1 MQNDEF
7 IENVDLIMDEVEKP
21 IDKAL
26 FIISN
31 VYYCIRNFYSDK
43 HIESISQQFPEY
55 LELFKKKC
63 CKKTITNNFTFNLLD
78 KFSSD
83 NPLDSILEINTN
95 DNSKEV
101 KANEIY
107 YDLLYKKLIN
117 IINEENDY
125 NQEEYIE
132 STISLRN
139 CFIFL
144 EYLYLFLK
152 DNPDKISSYIIKIDI
167 SLLLDILQRISR
179 RLINSNEFFYLNL
192 IELKGAF
199 AEIKYSP
206 SSFIM
211 KIDQIF
217 RFKYLESLN
226 PIKRKKLFSLEKQL
240 SYLLKTLN
248 KLNNNESSILYD
260 YLSEKLKNLSNDLKS
275 LSLNFDEMIDK
286 YISNTK
292 KCEKKN
298 LNQIL
303 YEIQKNNDVQLNFD
317 YLYLI
322 ALNKYKDLLENNEN
336 KNFQIENDNK
346 NINAVVINE
355 TKSNVEKDFGGIKEN
370 DDIVEQQ
377 VYDIIN
383 DEKKALIEK
392 EELILEIKPI
402 TPNILGLIYE
412 EIHKY
417 EDKYSEFIETNFIE
431 DRVLKLDNDNIYNI
445 LIFNENYQQMEG
457 SNIVNRDNIFIKQ
470 KNNLVSSIEDLN
482 PMDYKQF
489 YDIISSP
496 KFHDEII
503 TILKSKPIV
512 EYLTKNR
519 NFEEVKENDLNKE
532 KKKYEF
538 SFPKEGEPYVENF
551 SKEYQKLMEKLSDSL
566 FFINLF
572 RLKYLPFGVK
582 AFVNYNLK
590 IIVNSLY
597 YKFNKHIKENN
608 KIFIFKAALKI
619 LIIHEIMHILKY
631 LKNEVN
637 FNDMPKTP
645 REREAGKM
653 LINYLFGIPTIK
665 SINLDEAKKI
675 NDIKNWNDINL
686 LKKIFINEN
695 QPIEN
700 KSFVKKVDCLD
711 LYFTEDDNEDESIKK
726 VKIYEDIG
734 IDID

>member
-1 MQNDEF
+1 MQNEEF

-83 NPLDSILEINTN
+83 KPSDSIPQINTN

-107 YDLLYKKLIN
+107 YDLLYKRLIN

-240 SYLLKTLN
+240 SYLLKTLS

-260 YLSEKLKNLSNDLKS
+260 YLSEKPKNLSNDLKS

-355 TKSNVEKDFGGIKEN
+355 TKSNVEKDFDSIKEN
-370 DDIVEQQ
+370 NNIVEQQ

-496 KFHDEII
+496 KFHNEII

>member
-1 MQNDEF
+1 
-7 IENVDLIMDEVEKP
+7 MDEVEKP

-31 VYYCIRNFYSDK
+31 VYLCIRNFYSDK

-83 NPLDSILEINTN
+83 KPSDSIPQINTN

-107 YDLLYKKLIN
+107 YDLLYKRLIN

-240 SYLLKTLN
+240 SYLLKTLS

-260 YLSEKLKNLSNDLKS
+260 YLSEKPKNLSNDLKS

-286 YISNTK
+286 YILNTK

-355 TKSNVEKDFGGIKEN
+355 TKSNVEKDFDNIKEN
-370 DDIVEQQ
+370 NNTVEQQ

-496 KFHDEII
+496 KFHNEII

-532 KKKYEF
+532 KK
-538 SFPKEGEPYVENF
+538 N
-551 SKEYQKLMEKLSDSL
+551 M
-566 FFINLF
+566 
-572 RLKYLPFGVK
+572 
-582 AFVNYNLK
+582 
-590 IIVNSLY
+590 NSV
-597 YKFNKHIKENN
+597 F
-608 KIFIFKAALKI
+608 
-619 LIIHEIMHILKY
+619 
-631 LKNEVN
+631 
-637 FNDMPKTP
+637 
-645 REREAGKM
+645 
-653 LINYLFGIPTIK
+653 
-665 SINLDEAKKI
+665 
-675 NDIKNWNDINL
+675 
-686 LKKIFINEN
+686 LKKVNHM
-695 QPIEN
+695 
-700 KSFVKKVDCLD
+700 
-711 LYFTEDDNEDESIKK
+711 
-726 VKIYEDIG
+726 
-734 IDID
+734 

>member
-1 MQNDEF
+1 
-7 IENVDLIMDEVEKP
+7 MDEVEKP

-31 VYYCIRNFYSDK
+31 VYLCIRNFYSDK

-199 AEIKYSP
+199 AEIKYPP

-240 SYLLKTLN
+240 SYLLKTLS

-260 YLSEKLKNLSNDLKS
+260 YLSEKPKNLSNDLKS

-292 KCEKKN
+292 KCEKK
-298 LNQIL
+298 
-303 YEIQKNNDVQLNFD
+303 KF
-317 YLYLI
+317 
-322 ALNKYKDLLENNEN
+322 
-336 KNFQIENDNK
+336 
-346 NINAVVINE
+346 
-355 TKSNVEKDFGGIKEN
+355 KSN
-370 DDIVEQQ
+370 
-377 VYDIIN
+377 
-383 DEKKALIEK
+383 
-392 EELILEIKPI
+392 
-402 TPNILGLIYE
+402 
-412 EIHKY
+412 
-417 EDKYSEFIETNFIE
+417 
-431 DRVLKLDNDNIYNI
+431 
-445 LIFNENYQQMEG
+445 
-457 SNIVNRDNIFIKQ
+457 
-470 KNNLVSSIEDLN
+470 
-482 PMDYKQF
+482 
-489 YDIISSP
+489 
-496 KFHDEII
+496 
-503 TILKSKPIV
+503 
-512 EYLTKNR
+512 
-519 NFEEVKENDLNKE
+519 
-532 KKKYEF
+532 
-538 SFPKEGEPYVENF
+538 
-551 SKEYQKLMEKLSDSL
+551 SL
-566 FFINLF
+566 
-572 RLKYLPFGVK
+572 
-582 AFVNYNLK
+582 
-590 IIVNSLY
+590 
-597 YKFNKHIKENN
+597 
-608 KIFIFKAALKI
+608 
-619 LIIHEIMHILKY
+619 
-631 LKNEVN
+631 
-637 FNDMPKTP
+637 
-645 REREAGKM
+645 
-653 LINYLFGIPTIK
+653 
-665 SINLDEAKKI
+665 
-675 NDIKNWNDINL
+675 
-686 LKKIFINEN
+686 
-695 QPIEN
+695 
-700 KSFVKKVDCLD
+700 
-711 LYFTEDDNEDESIKK
+711 
-726 VKIYEDIG
+726 
-734 IDID
+734 

>member
-1 MQNDEF
+1 MQNEEF

-31 VYYCIRNFYSDK
+31 VYLCIRNFYSDK

-83 NPLDSILEINTN
+83 KPSDSILEINTN

-107 YDLLYKKLIN
+107 YDLLYKRLIN

-199 AEIKYSP
+199 AEIKYPP

-240 SYLLKTLN
+240 SYLLKTLS

-317 YLYLI
+317 YLYLN

-355 TKSNVEKDFGGIKEN
+355 TKSNVEKDFDSIKEN
-370 DDIVEQQ
+370 NNIVEQQ

-496 KFHDEII
+496 KFHNEII

-532 KKKYEF
+532 KK
-538 SFPKEGEPYVENF
+538 N
-551 SKEYQKLMEKLSDSL
+551 M
-566 FFINLF
+566 
-572 RLKYLPFGVK
+572 
-582 AFVNYNLK
+582 
-590 IIVNSLY
+590 NSV
-597 YKFNKHIKENN
+597 F
-608 KIFIFKAALKI
+608 
-619 LIIHEIMHILKY
+619 
-631 LKNEVN
+631 
-637 FNDMPKTP
+637 
-645 REREAGKM
+645 
-653 LINYLFGIPTIK
+653 
-665 SINLDEAKKI
+665 
-675 NDIKNWNDINL
+675 
-686 LKKIFINEN
+686 LKKVNHM
-695 QPIEN
+695 
-700 KSFVKKVDCLD
+700 
-711 LYFTEDDNEDESIKK
+711 
-726 VKIYEDIG
+726 
-734 IDID
+734 